1 MKKDKWSGQVDIGS
15 GQVVFLSTCPTGQVD
30 IKVNV
35 EPCTWLV
42 EDRVYYINTFMY

>member
-35 EPCTWLV
+35 EPCLSGALYAMV
-42 EDRVYYINTFMY
+42 VVNMV